1 MTQADKTYNRKSLP
15 DRIQSLREAIN
26 YFDENPM
33 LGDKRIARVEPPQG
47 AEARFRHPSAG
58 EVFDDTLRANLMPT
72 EAALDPG
79 RFSQKNAPLPTDRF
93 QPLMANNVGGGNIA
107 SKPRSRDSVS
117 EGDRINTLDKSNRDG
132 SHNIGWSDAG
142 SLLGS
147 LTGNTVCSGF
157 GHVGAVAGGAGGYY
171 LGGYGPGLLRETG
184 RAVGRNGFKGDLSG
198 LR

>member
-1 MTQADKTYNRKSLP
+1 MTQADKTFNRKGLP

-33 LGDKRIARVEPPQG
+33 LGDKRIAHVEPPRG
-47 AEARFRHPSAG
+47 AEVRFRHPSAG
-58 EVFDDTLRANLMPT
+58 QVFDDTFRANLMPT
-72 EAALDPG
+72 GTTPGAG
-79 RFSQKNAPLPTDRF
+79 RFSRQNALLPTDRF
-93 QPLMANNVGGGNIA
+93 QPLIANDLGDGNIA
-107 SKPRSRDSVS
+107 SKPRSRDSGS
-117 EGDRINTLDKSNRDG
+117 EGDRISTLDKSNRDG
-132 SHNIGWSDAG
+132 SHTIGWSDAG

-147 LTGNTVCSGF
+147 LAGNTVGSGL

-184 RAVGRNGFKGDLSG
+184 RAVGRNGFNGDLSG